1 MANAFQSIATG
12 FATLKN
18 WYEGPIV
25 SQFNDEVKLYRGME
39 KGKQKYNGQQVIRPI
54 KVVRNQGIGATSDG
68 GLLPAIGKQ
77 GTAQAI
83 IAAKYNYLR
92 FGLTGPMLK
101 ASQGDKGS
109 FISEMTFE
117 MEQGLEDFKQDINRQ
132 LFWNGRGDLAVV
144 AANALAST
152 TITVNGRT
160 ASEAGNKYI
169 TDPGIVID
177 IVDPVT
183 SIFKATGVTVT
194 AVSGTTTATL
204 TLSQAVTVA
213 ANDIVVRT
221 NAYNMEIQGLLY
233 TLDGLT
239 TTVYNIDRSLYQ
251 SYQGN
256 SINNLGNQLRL
267 DVLEQELNEIRRR
280 GGAKLSAIYS
290 DFDSERYYNKL
301 LVADKR
307 YIGVKTAGD
316 GTFSNKDET
325 YLEYA
330 GVPWVADK
338 DSPTYVWMLTE
349 GHLKKYVLS
358 ELEWADETGA
368 YLIAQT
374 DTDVWEARLR
384 FFANVFDE
392 KPSANA
398 RLHNYISP

>member
-1 MANAFQSIATG
+1 MANTFQSIASG

-18 WYEGPIV
+18 FYEGPIV

-39 KGKQKYNGQQVIRPI
+39 KGKQKYNGQQVIRPL
-54 KVVRNQGIGATSDG
+54 KVVRNQGIGATTDG
-68 GLLPAIGKQ
+68 GPLPDIGKQ

-109 FISEMTFE
+109 FISELTFE
-117 MEQGLEDFKQDINRQ
+117 MEQGLVDFKNDINRQ

-144 AANALAST
+144 AANALASNV
-152 TITVNGRT
+152 ITVTGRT

-183 SIFKATGVTVT
+183 SVFKATGVTVT
-194 AVSGTTTATL
+194 AVSGTSTATL
-204 TLSQAVTVA
+204 TLNQVVTCSA
-213 ANDIVVRT
+213 SDIVVRT
-221 NAYNMEIQGLLY
+221 NAYNNEIQGLLS

-239 TTVYNIDRSLYQ
+239 STVYNIDRSVYTA
-251 SYQGN
+251 YQGN
-256 SINNLGNQLRL
+256 SINAQGGQLTL
-267 DVLEQELNEIRRR
+267 NILEQTLNEIRRR

-290 DFDSERYYNKL
+290 DFDSERFYNKL

-307 YIGVKTAGD
+307 YLDKKSGD

-330 GVPWVADK
+330 GVPWVSDK
-338 DSPTYVWMLTE
+338 DSPSYVWMLTE

-368 YLIAQT
+368 YLIAQPSA
-374 DTDVWEARLR
+374 DVWEARLR